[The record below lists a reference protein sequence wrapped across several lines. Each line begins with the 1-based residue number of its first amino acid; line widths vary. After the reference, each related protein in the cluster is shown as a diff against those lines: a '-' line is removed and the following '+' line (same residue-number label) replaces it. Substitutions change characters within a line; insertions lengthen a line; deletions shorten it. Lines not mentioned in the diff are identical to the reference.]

1 VINPVKPW
9 TVLVWSASDNDMYAY
24 QVGDLDDMEKGVV
37 DRLHIAAQ
45 VDHKP
50 AGGPVERLE
59 IRSDH
64 QPGLHSPQA
73 GPVLQKPMN
82 DPQAL
87 ADFIKWGVKEYPSD
101 KVWLVISGHGDA
113 WHGACET
120 GEEAVYMGLPQLR
133 EALAS
138 ARQETG
144 KKLDLLSF
152 DACYMGSVEAAYQ
165 LRDEAR
171 YMVGSQEEV
180 GYTGMPYE
188 EVLPQVPSLSPEE
201 LARKLVEAGSALPV
215 EYRTLAAFDLEKV
228 AGVAEAVKG
237 LGEAVAASEVPLGK
251 ARDTAQEMY
260 GYRDL
265 HDLAGRL
272 AEADPSL
279 AGAAQQVQ
287 AAVSQAVIAEG
298 HTLEYPGAHGLQIET
313 RNRTPADYEAS
324 DEEWRR
330 AYGET
335 LFAQDTGWQKA
346 WEGLNRPW
354 DK

>member
-1 VINPVKPW
+1 MIQPVKPW

-37 DRLHIAAQ
+37 DRVHLAAQ
-45 VDHKP
+45 IDHKP

-59 IRSDH
+59 IRSDQ

-73 GPVLQKPMN
+73 GAAPQRPMN

-87 ADFIKWGVKEYPSD
+87 ADFIQWGVKEYPSE

-120 GEEAVYMGLPQLR
+120 GEQAVYMGLPQLQD
-133 EALAS
+133 ALAT
-138 ARQETG
+138 ARAATG
-144 KKLDLLSF
+144 KKLDVLSF
-152 DACYMGSVEAAYQ
+152 DCCYMGSVEAAYQ

-188 EVLPQVPSLSPEE
+188 QVLPQVPSLSPEE
-201 LARKLVEAGSALPV
+201 LAKKLVEAGSALPV

-228 AGVAEAVKG
+228 SRVAEAVKG
-237 LGEAVAASEVPLGK
+237 LGEAVAASQVPLQP
-251 ARDTAQEMY
+251 ARDAAQEMY

-265 HDLAGRL
+265 HDLADKL
-272 AEADPSL
+272 AQADPAL
-279 AGAAQQVQ
+279 APAASKVQ
-287 AAVSQAVIAEG
+287 AAISQTVIAEG
-298 HTLEYPGAHGLQIET
+298 HADNYPGAHGLQIET
-313 RNRTPADYEAS
+313 RDRTPSDYEVT
-324 DEEWRR
+324 DDQWRQ

-335 LFAQDTGWQKA
+335 QFAQDTGWQKA
-346 WEGLNRPW
+346 WTGLNRS
-354 DK
+354 